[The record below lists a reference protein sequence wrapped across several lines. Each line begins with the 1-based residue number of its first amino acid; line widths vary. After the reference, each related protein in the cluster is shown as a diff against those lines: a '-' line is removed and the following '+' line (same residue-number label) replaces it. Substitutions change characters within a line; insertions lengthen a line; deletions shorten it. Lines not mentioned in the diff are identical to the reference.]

1 MTAGIHAFWRR
12 IDLPGHDAARL
23 VPRGDGWKLEGYA
36 AFRENGPTGL
46 RYTVHLAADFA
57 TVGATLV
64 GHRAGRPIRHVFRRS
79 NTEWWLDGE
88 PVTGLR
94 DLIHLD
100 FGFTPATNLQQVLH
114 ADLAVGEEAEISAV
128 WFDVGEPT
136 LMRLPQRYKRVS
148 ADRYRYSSPTSGYE
162 ATLEMAASGFVRLY
176 PDLWEMEPD
185 A

>member
-1 MTAGIHAFWRR
+1 MNAGIHAFWRR

-79 NTEWWLDGE
+79 NTEGWLDGE

-94 DLIHLD
+94 DL
-100 FGFTPATNLQQVLH
+100 
-114 ADLAVGEEAEISAV
+114 
-128 WFDVGEPT
+128 
-136 LMRLPQRYKRVS
+136 
-148 ADRYRYSSPTSGYE
+148 GYE

>member
-1 MTAGIHAFWRR
+1 MPASTPSGAGSTCLATTRRGSCRAETAGSWRAT
-12 IDLPGHDAARL
+12 PPFARTGR
-23 VPRGDGWKLEGYA
+23 PGYA
-36 AFRENGPTGL
+36 TPSIW
-46 RYTVHLAADFA
+46 
-57 TVGATLV
+57 
-64 GHRAGRPIRHVFRRS
+64 RPIRHVFRRS

-88 PVTGLR
+88 SVTGLR